1 MQVFGRQPV
10 MLTSLFIFAV
20 GSAICG
26 AAPSMNILILGRS
39 MLYVYYGSELFIA
52 HYSAIQ
58 GLGGG
63 GLASISQIVMSDIV
77 SLQERGKFNGLLGM

>member
-1 MQVFGRQPV
+1 
-10 MLTSLFIFAV
+10 MLASLFIFAV

-39 MLYVYYGSELFIA
+39 MLYVYYGSELFTA

>member
-1 MQVFGRQPV
+1 M
-10 MLTSLFIFAV
+10 FIMDHF
-20 GSAICG
+20 
-26 AAPSMNILILGRS
+26 
-39 MLYVYYGSELFIA
+39 FTA